1 MFDAIRAMMHPSE
14 KVRGNWV
21 KGGRLS
27 YGSCA
32 VGSKK
37 AIIGPIHRVREEG
50 ARLGRHAI
58 RARFDLLDRL
68 HIDLAVVGASGGL
81 EEEGDE
87 LGDGGRTGTGRDD
100 L

>member
-1 MFDAIRAMMHPSE
+1 M
-14 KVRGNWV
+14 
-21 KGGRLS
+21 KGRRLS

-32 VGSKK
+32 VGSKETV
-37 AIIGPIHRVREEG
+37 IGPIHRVREEG

-58 RARFDLLDRL
+58 RARFDLFDRL
-68 HIDLAVVGASGGL
+68 HIDLTIVGACGGL

-87 LGDGGRTGTGRDD
+87 LGDGGRTGTGGDD